1 MECSQTEN
9 EEETAEYGEKSEG
22 FQTKESKNDDEV
34 NSCINIETTDYPSDL
49 KIESRIM
56 NDQPDQSQL
65 TSNQSSCEANSRED
79 LKEGE
84 NDFLLSNS
92 RESEIRMKPTN
103 KTSDSKDLDPGN
115 RQTFIVLSG

>member
-1 MECSQTEN
+1 
-9 EEETAEYGEKSEG
+9 
-22 FQTKESKNDDEV
+22 
-34 NSCINIETTDYPSDL
+34 
-49 KIESRIM
+49 M

-65 TSNQSSCEANSRED
+65 TSNQSSCESNSRED

-103 KTSDSKDLDPGN
+103 KTSDSKDLDPGD

>member
-1 MECSQTEN
+1 M
-9 EEETAEYGEKSEG
+9 
-22 FQTKESKNDDEV
+22 

-56 NDQPDQSQL
+56 NDQPDQSHATQKLL
-65 TSNQSSCEANSRED
+65 TPNQSSCDANSRED

>member
-1 MECSQTEN
+1 
-9 EEETAEYGEKSEG
+9 
-22 FQTKESKNDDEV
+22 
-34 NSCINIETTDYPSDL
+34 
-49 KIESRIM
+49 M
-56 NDQPDQSQL
+56 NDQPDQSHATQKLL
-65 TSNQSSCEANSRED
+65 TPNQSSCEANSRK
-79 LKEGE
+79 LKEEE